1 MKAKRRRLLAFL
13 MTAVLIFSLQGNVFA
28 AETTMETAEETE
40 SIAENKEAENATK
53 EENLQTGETG
63 GSSSGNIGNN
73 GRIDNGRS

>member
-40 SIAENKEAENATK
+40 SIAENKEAENREFDSYLNVK
-53 EENLQTGETG
+53 VL
-63 GSSSGNIGNN
+63 
-73 GRIDNGRS
+73 